1 MKNVKYQVSNQIWD
15 QVNKQISNQFWLNI
29 IEHKTK
35 LRTIHERDQIYE
47 RVLNQL
53 KDIIR

>member
-53 KDIIR
+53 RDTIR